1 MVSVSS
7 MLDALKTYK
16 SDTYPEEYSRW
27 YCYVDKEIYNTNELY
42 QSYGYESIYEIYS
55 SGLYIEFPKVDVTGI
70 EKEYLRIRLGKD
82 YKKWDTISDNEFDI
96 EFRRYIER
104 NFLIGDWIEYEKTV
118 LKPILLEWASR
129 NGIPLEE

>member
-1 MVSVSS
+1 MVSLYE

-16 SDTYPEEYSRW
+16 SDTYPEDYSRW
-27 YCYVDKEIYNTNELY
+27 YCYVDNNIYNTNELY

-55 SGLYIEFPKVDVTGI
+55 SGLYIEFPKVDVTEI

-82 YKKWDTISDNEFDI
+82 YKKWDAISDNEFDI

-104 NFLIGDWIEYEKTV
+104 NFLIGDWKDYEKTV
-118 LKPILLEWASR
+118 LQPILLEWTSR
-129 NGIPLEE
+129 YGIPLEE